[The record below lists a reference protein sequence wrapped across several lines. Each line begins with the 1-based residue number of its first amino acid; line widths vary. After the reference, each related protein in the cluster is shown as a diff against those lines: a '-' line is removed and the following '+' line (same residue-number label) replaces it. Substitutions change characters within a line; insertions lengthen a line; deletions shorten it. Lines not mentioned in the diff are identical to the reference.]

1 MKTDTQRRWMNLKT
15 NIDILAVPEFFTPYG
30 EGEDKMV
37 PSSISLF
44 SILFIFLGG
53 SS

>member
-1 MKTDTQRRWMNLKT
+1 MNLKT
-15 NIDILAVPEFFTPYG
+15 NIDIFRVPEFFTPYG

-44 SILFIFLGG
+44 SISFIFLGG

>member
-1 MKTDTQRRWMNLKT
+1 MNLKT
-15 NIDILAVPEFFTPYG
+15 NIDIFRVPEFFTPYG

-37 PSSISLF
+37 PFCASLF
-44 SILFIFLGG
+44 SIPFIFLGG

>member
-1 MKTDTQRRWMNLKT
+1 MNLKT

-37 PSSISLF
+37 PSSINLF

>member
-1 MKTDTQRRWMNLKT
+1 MNTDTQRRWTNLKT

-37 PSSISLF
+37 PFGVSSF

>member
-1 MKTDTQRRWMNLKT
+1 MNLKT
-15 NIDILAVPEFFTPYG
+15 NIDIFRVPEFFTPYG

-37 PSSISLF
+37 PFGASSF
-44 SILFIFLGG
+44 SGLFIFLGG

>member
-1 MKTDTQRRWMNLKT
+1 MKTDTQRRWTNLKT
-15 NIDILAVPEFFTPYG
+15 NINILAVPEFFTPYG

-37 PSSISLF
+37 PFGVSSF

>member
-1 MKTDTQRRWMNLKT
+1 MNLKT
-15 NIDILAVPEFFTPYG
+15 NIDIFRVPEFFTPYG

-37 PSSISLF
+37 PFGVGLF